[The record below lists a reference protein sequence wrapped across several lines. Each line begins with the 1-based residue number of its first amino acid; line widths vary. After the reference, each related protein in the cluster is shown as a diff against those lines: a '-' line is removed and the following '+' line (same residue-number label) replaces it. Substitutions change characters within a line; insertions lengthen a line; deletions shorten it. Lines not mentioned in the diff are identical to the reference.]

1 MKFVKNFISFVSV
14 ASLFWMMSCSSSLG
28 DSTDISI
35 SFNVNALKNKT
46 AKVMQNA
53 GSISD
58 GEGEFEASDELYNA
72 KLSVTLYEVKNAE
85 TIPSD
90 YESFD
95 KSLYKEIS
103 FSSCYADESGN
114 MTVTLSAVPIGMK
127 AIIVAE
133 ITAENENVQEV
144 MFAGISKVFEV
155 LPEKNIVDLEL
166 ESCVID
172 EPVFTLEYKTQTG
185 IVISTQENIKAGT
198 SILLPQTINLEELG
212 IKGFGK
218 FLGFYTDS
226 DFTGNPITSV
236 VVDKDIT
243 LYAKFEIIG
252 YSITYDIDG
261 ATWKNYTPNSSYN
274 VLNAAISYIPE
285 GKYLEKVGYT
295 FEGWYKD
302 ADYTEKITSF
312 VGLFEAITLYA
323 KWTPILYNITYE
335 LAGGKWKDSYSE
347 NQKYTVEDASDTIL
361 PDSTWISR
369 DGFVFEGWYD
379 NEKYSGTAITNLAGR
394 TGDLIFYARWRDV
407 NQVATVQ
414 FSHAAGGVDASTNIT
429 LTCATENATIYYSY
443 EGKEFNKDSW
453 LNDGWQ
459 KYTSDATAT
468 SDGITV
474 FDDGSTNS
482 NPVTI
487 YAIAVC
493 DGMENS
499 DVATIEYT
507 LNVYTLNFDAKGGT
521 LPDGMQSS
529 EQVTSGYTYKIPGDP
544 TKTGYKFI
552 GWYLSETPA
561 ETENSI
567 QVYAPNIENTS
578 NKTVTFYAKWEAI
591 TYTVIFNP
599 NDGTATT
606 QEINQSFTYDVE
618 KELNANPFTR
628 TGYTFKG
635 WNTVKE
641 PTMTNP
647 GVSYNDKER
656 VKNLTTTSERITLY
670 AQWQANK
677 ATITVTM
684 PEYTDISELEKPTEN
699 KNGSLTFKAP
709 KSPADGVTYEHN
721 IWYVN
726 GKEKQQNAYPTN
738 EWTFNTSNYNGGI
751 YTIMLVVVDSN
762 GNKYSAEYQV
772 TVTK

>member
-85 TIPSD
+85 NFPSD

-144 MFAGISKVFEV
+144 IFAGISKVFEV

-166 ESCVID
+166 ESCVVD

-185 IVISTQENIKAGT
+185 IVISTQKNIKAGT
-198 SILLPQTINLEELG
+198 SIPLPQNINLNELG
-212 IKGFGK
+212 IKGFGN
-218 FLGFYTDS
+218 FLGFYTDLAC
-226 DFTGNPITSV
+226 TGNPITSV

-243 LYAKFEIIG
+243 LYAKFKIID

-261 ATWKNYTPNSSYN
+261 ATWNSYYTPNSSYN
-274 VLNAAISYIPE
+274 VLDAAISYIPKGE
-285 GKYLEKVGYT
+285 DLEKVGYT

-302 ADYTEKITSF
+302 ADYKEKITSL
-312 VGLFEAITLYA
+312 VGLFEDITLYA

-361 PDSTWISR
+361 LDSTWISR

-379 NEKYSGTAITNLAGR
+379 NEIYSGTAITNLAGR

-453 LNDGWQ
+453 QNNAWHMYQ
-459 KYTSDATAT
+459 SDAAT
-468 SDGITV
+468 SEGITI
-474 FDDGSTNS
+474 FANGST

-499 DVATIEYT
+499 AVATIEYT
-507 LNVYTLNFDAKGGT
+507 LNEYTVHLDANGGT
-521 LPDGMQSS
+521 LGTS
-529 EQVTSGYTYKIPGDP
+529 VTSPITVKSGDTFNLSRYTATRTGYTFKGWYEVKNPDFTTSGEVSEFIPSRDNAP
-544 TKTGYKFI
+544 NKTKTFYA
-552 GWYLSETPA
+552 GWEPIKY
-561 ETENSI
+561 
-567 QVYAPNIENTS
+567 
-578 NKTVTFYAKWEAI
+578 TVTFDPNGGSVPP
-591 TYTVIFNP
+591 TYP
-599 NDGTATT
+599 T
-606 QEINQSFTYDVE
+606 QTFTYDVE
-618 KELNANPFTR
+618 QELYANQFTR
-628 TGYTFKG
+628 AGYTFKG
-635 WNTVKE
+635 WNTVKD
-641 PTMTNP
+641 PTEANL
-647 GVSYNDKER
+647 GVSYNDKEL
-656 VKNLTTTSERITLY
+656 VKNLTTSEEITLY
-670 AQWQANK
+670 AQWEANK

-684 PEYTDISELEKPTEN
+684 PEYTDISELEEPIEN
-699 KNGSLTFKAP
+699 NNGSLTFTAP
-709 KSPADGVTYEHN
+709 KSPEGVTYTHN

-726 GKEKQQNAYPTN
+726 GEEKRQNQYPDSRQ
-738 EWTFNTSNYNGGI
+738 WTFNTSNGGI
-751 YTIMLVVVDSN
+751 YTIMLVVEDSN
-762 GNKYSAEYQV
+762 GNKYSAEWQV
-772 TVTK
+772 TVEK

>member
-85 TIPSD
+85 NIPSD

-172 EPVFTLEYKTQTG
+172 EPVIQNFTLKFILSNQTENEITDIESG
-185 IVISTQENIKAGT
+185 SSINIADKVKLDGYNVKFYEDANYSKQITDTEIAINSDVIIYVK
-198 SILLPQTINLEELG
+198 LE
-212 IKGFGK
+212 
-218 FLGFYTDS
+218 
-226 DFTGNPITSV
+226 
-236 VVDKDIT
+236 
-243 LYAKFEIIG
+243 A
-252 YSITYDIDG
+252 ITYFIEYELNDG
-261 ATWKNYTPNSSYN
+261 RWNNYSANTSYTVETAN
-274 VLNAAISYIPE
+274 IP
-285 GKYLEKVGYT
+285 GADCILRDGYT

-302 ADYTEKITSF
+302 ANYTEKITSL
-312 VGLFEAITLYA
+312 VGLFEDITLYA
-323 KWTPILYNITYE
+323 KWEAINYSITYE
-335 LAGGKWKDSYSE
+335 LNGGTWVDGFNCEKSYTIESAADLVLPTSE
-347 NQKYTVEDASDTIL
+347 HLTKQ
-361 PDSTWISR
+361 
-369 DGFVFEGWYD
+369 GFVFDGWYD
-379 NEKYSGTAITNLAGR
+379 NAEYSGTAIKNLAGR
-394 TGDLIFYARWRDV
+394 TGNITLYAKWRNA

-414 FSHAAGGVDASTNIT
+414 FSEPAGGVDASTNII
-429 LTCATENATIYYSY
+429 LTCDTDNATIYYSY
-443 EGKEFNKDSW
+443 EGKEFSDKWQNDSW
-453 LNDGWQ
+453 F

-468 SDGITV
+468 SEGITV
-474 FDDGSTNS
+474 FANGSTNS

-493 DGMENS
+493 NGMENS

-507 LNVYTLNFDAKGGT
+507 LNEYTVHLDANGGT
-521 LPDGMQSS
+521 LGTS
-529 EQVTSGYTYKIPGDP
+529 VTSPITVKSGNTVSLLGYT
-544 TKTGYKFI
+544 
-552 GWYLSETPA
+552 A
-561 ETENSI
+561 
-567 QVYAPNIENTS
+567 
-578 NKTVTFYAKWEAI
+578 
-591 TYTVIFNP
+591 
-599 NDGTATT
+599 
-606 QEINQSFTYDVE
+606 
-618 KELNANPFTR
+618 TR

-635 WNTVKE
+635 WYEDK
-641 PTMTNP
+641 NP
-647 GVSYNDKER
+647 DF
-656 VKNLTTTSERITLY
+656 TTSGE
-670 AQWQANK
+670 
-677 ATITVTM
+677 V
-684 PEYTDISELEKPTEN
+684 SEFTPSKDN
-699 KNGSLTFKAP
+699 
-709 KSPADGVTYEHN
+709 
-721 IWYVN
+721 
-726 GKEKQQNAYPTN
+726 
-738 EWTFNTSNYNGGI
+738 
-751 YTIMLVVVDSN
+751 
-762 GNKYSAEYQV
+762 
-772 TVTK
+772 VTKSDRYKHYIVFNENIKKFQYNFVYIFTKFLSIHLYRFPICLTEFLFWGCSPILPMI

>member
-85 TIPSD
+85 NIPSD

-172 EPVFTLEYKTQTG
+172 EPVIQNFTLKFILSNQTENEITDIESG
-185 IVISTQENIKAGT
+185 SSINIADKVKLDGYNVKFYEDANYSKQIYVTEIVINSDVTVYVE
-198 SILLPQTINLEELG
+198 LEA
-212 IKGFGK
+212 
-218 FLGFYTDS
+218 
-226 DFTGNPITSV
+226 IT
-236 VVDKDIT
+236 
-243 LYAKFEIIG
+243 YYIG
-252 YSITYDIDG
+252 Y
-261 ATWKNYTPNSSYN
+261 
-274 VLNAAISYIPE
+274 VLNDGRWNDYSADTYYTVETAKNLSIP
-285 GKYLEKVGYT
+285 GADCILRDGYT

-302 ADYTEKITSF
+302 ADYTEKITSL
-312 VGLFEAITLYA
+312 VGLFEDITLYA
-323 KWTPILYNITYE
+323 KWEAINYSIKYE
-335 LAGGKWKDSYSE
+335 LNDGTWEDNFIPIESYTIESAADLVLPTSE
-347 NQKYTVEDASDTIL
+347 HLTKQ
-361 PDSTWISR
+361 
-369 DGFVFEGWYD
+369 GFVFDGWYD
-379 NEKYSGTAITNLAGR
+379 NSEYTEYAIDSLVGR
-394 TGDLIFYARWRDV
+394 TGDLTLYAKWRDV
-407 NQVATVQ
+407 NQVATVK
-414 FSHAAGGVDASTNIT
+414 FSPAAGGVDMGTEIT
-429 LTCATENATIYYSY
+429 LSCETQGATIHYT
-443 EGKEFNKDSW
+443 
-453 LNDGWQ
+453 LDGTDPTESRSV
-459 KYTSDATAT
+459 YTPEKPISIDDILSDEQEE
-468 SDGITV
+468 
-474 FDDGSTNS
+474 
-482 NPVTI
+482 VTI
-487 YAIAVC
+487 KAYAIC
-493 DGMENS
+493 EGMNDS
-499 DVATIEYT
+499 DVSTITYK

-529 EQVTSGYTYKIPGDP
+529 EQVTSGDTYKILGDL

-552 GWYLSETPA
+552 GWYLSETPDA
-561 ETENSI
+561 TEDPI
-567 QVYAPNIENTS
+567 VEYVPNIEDNPT
-578 NKTVTFYAKWEAI
+578 KIVTFYAGWEAI
-591 TYTVIFNP
+591 TYTVKFDSNGGSVLP
-599 NDGTATT
+599 TYPT
-606 QEINQSFTYDVE
+606 QSFTYDVE
-618 KELNANPFTR
+618 EELYANQFTR
-628 TGYTFKG
+628 EGYTFKG
-635 WNTVKE
+635 WNTVQN
-641 PTMTNP
+641 PTTENP
-647 GVSYNDKER
+647 GVSYIDKQS
-656 VKNLTTTSERITLY
+656 VKNLTISEEITLY

-677 ATITVTM
+677 ATITVTLPTYSDIQGELKEPTKNDDGTKITFTA
-684 PEYTDISELEKPTEN
+684 PESPT
-699 KNGSLTFKAP
+699 
-709 KSPADGVTYEHN
+709 GVTYTHN

-726 GKEKQQNAYPTN
+726 GKKKQQNMSSPTT
-738 EWTFNTSNYNGGI
+738 WTFDTTNLPGGI
-751 YTIMLVVVDSN
+751 YTIMLVVEDSN

>member
-85 TIPSD
+85 NIPSD

-172 EPVFTLEYKTQTG
+172 EPVFTLEYKTQTE
-185 IVISTQENIKAGT
+185 IVISTQKNIKAGT
-198 SILLPQTINLEELG
+198 SIPLPQNINLDDLG

-218 FLGFYTDS
+218 FLGFYTDLS
-226 DFTGNPITSV
+226 CTGNPITSV

-274 VLNAAISYIPE
+274 VLNAANSYIPE
-285 GKYLEKVGYT
+285 GENLEKVGYT

-302 ADYTEKITSF
+302 ANYKEEFTSF

-323 KWTPILYNITYE
+323 KWEVINYSIKYE
-335 LAGGKWKDSYSE
+335 LNDGTWEDNFIPIESYTIESAADLVLPTSE
-347 NQKYTVEDASDTIL
+347 HLTKE
-361 PDSTWISR
+361 
-369 DGFVFEGWYD
+369 GFVFEGWYD
-379 NEKYSGTAITNLAGR
+379 NAEYTGTAIKNLAGR
-394 TGDLIFYARWRDV
+394 TGNITLYARWRDA

-414 FSHAAGGVDASTNIT
+414 FSEPAGGVDASTKIT
-429 LTCATENATIYYSY
+429 LTCDTEGATIYYSY

-453 LNDGWQ
+453 QNNAWHMYQ
-459 KYTSDATAT
+459 SDAAT
-468 SDGITV
+468 SGGITI
-474 FDDGSTNS
+474 FANGSTNS

-499 DVATIEYT
+499 DVATITYT
-507 LNVYTLNFDAKGGT
+507 LN
-521 LPDGMQSS
+521 
-529 EQVTSGYTYKIPGDP
+529 E
-544 TKTGYKFI
+544 
-552 GWYLSETPA
+552 
-561 ETENSI
+561 
-567 QVYAPNIENTS
+567 
-578 NKTVTFYAKWEAI
+578 
-591 TYTVIFNP
+591 YTVHLDA
-599 NDGTATT
+599 NDGTLATGVDSSIT
-606 QEINQSFTYDVE
+606 VKSGDTVSLSRYT
-618 KELNANPFTR
+618 ATR

-635 WNTVKE
+635 WYEDKNPDFTTSGEVSEFTPSKDNAPNKTKTFYAGWEPITYTVVFDGNGADASSSMASQNFKYDESKALSQNTFVRTGYTFNGWNIVQN
-641 PTMTNP
+641 PTDTNS

-656 VKNLTTTSERITLY
+656 VKNLTTSERITLY
-670 AQWQANK
+670 AQWEANK

-684 PEYTDISELEKPTEN
+684 PEYTDISWLEEPTKN
-699 KNGSLTFKAP
+699 NNGSLTFTAP
-709 KSPADGVTYEHN
+709 VSPEGVTYTHN

-726 GKEKQQNAYPTN
+726 GVKDRQNQYPDSRQ
-738 EWTFNTSNYNGGI
+738 WTFNTSNGGI

-762 GNKYSAEYQV
+762 GNKYSAEWQV

>member
-14 ASLFWMMSCSSSLG
+14 ASLFLMMGCSSSFG

-85 TIPSD
+85 NIPSN

-243 LYAKFEIIG
+243 LYAKFEIID
-252 YSITYDIDG
+252 YSITYVIDG

-302 ADYTEKITSF
+302 ADYTEKITSL
-312 VGLFEAITLYA
+312 VGLFEDITLYA
-323 KWTPILYNITYE
+323 KWEAINYSIKYE
-335 LAGGKWKDSYSE
+335 LNDGTWEDNYSPFTV
-347 NQKYTVEDASDTIL
+347 YTVEGITYL
-361 PDSTWISR
+361 PSGNNLIKE
-369 DGFVFEGWYD
+369 GFVFDGWYD
-379 NEKYSGTAITNLAGR
+379 NPEYTYAIDSLVGR
-394 TGDLIFYARWRDV
+394 TGDLTVYAKWRDV
-407 NQVATVQ
+407 NQVATVK
-414 FSHAAGGVDASTNIT
+414 FSPAAGGVDMGTEIT
-429 LTCATENATIYYSY
+429 LSCETQGATIHYTLDGTDPTESRSVYTPEKPISIDDILSDEQEEVTIKAY
-443 EGKEFNKDSW
+443 AVCAGMKDS
-453 LNDGWQ
+453 DVS
-459 KYTSDATAT
+459 T
-468 SDGITV
+468 IT
-474 FDDGSTNS
+474 
-482 NPVTI
+482 
-487 YAIAVC
+487 
-493 DGMENS
+493 
-499 DVATIEYT
+499 YT
-507 LNVYTLNFDAKGGT
+507 LNVYTLNLDANGGT
-521 LPDGMQSS
+521 LGTS
-529 EQVTSGYTYKIPGDP
+529 VTPITVKSGATVSLLDYT
-544 TKTGYKFI
+544 
-552 GWYLSETPA
+552 A
-561 ETENSI
+561 
-567 QVYAPNIENTS
+567 
-578 NKTVTFYAKWEAI
+578 
-591 TYTVIFNP
+591 
-599 NDGTATT
+599 
-606 QEINQSFTYDVE
+606 
-618 KELNANPFTR
+618 TR

-635 WNTVKE
+635 WYEDKNPDFTTSGEVREFIPSRDNTTNKSKTFYAGWEPITYTVIFDGNGADASSSMASQEFKYDESKALSQNTFVRTGYTFTGWNIVKN
-641 PTMTNP
+641 PTDTNP
-647 GVSYNDKER
+647 GVSYNDKQS
-656 VKNLTTTSERITLY
+656 VKNLTTSEEITLY
-670 AQWQANK
+670 AQWEANK

-684 PEYTDISELEKPTEN
+684 PEYTDISGLEKPTEN
-699 KNGSLTFKAP
+699 NNGSLTFTAP
-709 KSPADGVTYEHN
+709 EGVTYTHN

-726 GKEKQQNAYPTN
+726 GVYDNKNTYPTN
-738 EWTFNTSNYNGGI
+738 KWTFDTTNLLGGI
-751 YTIMLVVVDSN
+751 YTIMLVVEDSN
-762 GNKYSAEYQV
+762 GNKYSAEWQI
-772 TVTK
+772 TVEK

>member
-155 LPEKNIVDLEL
+155 LPEKNIIDLEL

-172 EPVFTLEYKTQTG
+172 EPVFTLEYKTQTE
-185 IVISTQENIKAGT
+185 IVISTQKNIKAGT
-198 SILLPQTINLEELG
+198 SIPLPQTINLDDLG

-243 LYAKFEIIG
+243 LYAKFEIIY

-261 ATWKNYTPNSSYN
+261 ATWNNYTPNSSYN

-285 GKYLEKVGYT
+285 GRYLEKVGYT

-302 ADYTEKITSF
+302 ADYKEKFTSLE
-312 VGLFEAITLYA
+312 GLFEDITLYA
-323 KWTPILYNITYE
+323 KWEAILYNITYE

-453 LNDGWQ
+453 QNNAWHMYQ
-459 KYTSDATAT
+459 SDAAT
-468 SDGITV
+468 SEGITI
-474 FDDGSTNS
+474 FANGST

-499 DVATIEYT
+499 AVATIEYT

-521 LPDGMQSS
+521 LPGGMQSS

-618 KELNANPFTR
+618 KELKANPFTR
-628 TGYTFKG
+628 EGYTFKG
-635 WNTVKE
+635 WNTVQN
-641 PTMTNP
+641 PTTENP
-647 GVSYNDKER
+647 GVSYNDKQS
-656 VKNLTTTSERITLY
+656 VKNLTTISERITLY
-670 AQWQANK
+670 AQWEANK

-684 PEYTDISELEKPTEN
+684 PTYSDIQGELKEPT
-699 KNGSLTFKAP
+699 KNDDGTQITFTAP
-709 KSPADGVTYEHN
+709 EGVTYTHN

-726 GKEKQQNAYPTN
+726 GKEKQQNMSSPTT
-738 EWTFNTSNYNGGI
+738 WTFKTSEYVGGI
-751 YTIMLVVVDSN
+751 YTIMLVVEDSN
-762 GNKYSAEYQV
+762 GNKYSAEWQV

>member
-85 TIPSD
+85 NIPSD

-166 ESCVID
+166 ESCVVD

-185 IVISTQENIKAGT
+185 IVISTQKNIKAGT
-198 SILLPQTINLEELG
+198 SIPLPQTINLDELG

-243 LYAKFEIIG
+243 LYAKFEIID
-252 YSITYDIDG
+252 YSITYVIDG

-302 ADYTEKITSF
+302 ADYTEKITSL
-312 VGLFEAITLYA
+312 VGLFEDITLYA
-323 KWTPILYNITYE
+323 KWEAINYSIKYE
-335 LAGGKWKDSYSE
+335 LNDGTWAGTFIPIESYTIESAADLVLPTSE
-347 NQKYTVEDASDTIL
+347 HLTKE
-361 PDSTWISR
+361 
-369 DGFVFEGWYD
+369 GFVFEGWYD
-379 NEKYSGTAITNLAGR
+379 NAEYTGTAIKKLAGK
-394 TGDLIFYARWRDV
+394 TGNITLYAKWRDA

-414 FSHAAGGVDASTNIT
+414 FSEPAGGVDASTNIT
-429 LTCATENATIYYSY
+429 LNCATENATIYYSY

-453 LNDGWQ
+453 QNNAWHMYQ
-459 KYTSDATAT
+459 SDAAT
-468 SDGITV
+468 SEGIII
-474 FDDGSTNS
+474 FANGST

-499 DVATIEYT
+499 AVATITYT
-507 LNVYTLNFDAKGGT
+507 LNVYTLKFDANGGT
-521 LPDGMQSS
+521 LPSDMQSS
-529 EQVTSGYTYKIPGDP
+529 EQVTSGDVYYFSNIVP
-544 TKTGYKFI
+544 TKTGYDFK
-552 GWYLSETPA
+552 GWYLSTNPDA
-561 ETENSI
+561 TENSI
-567 QVYAPNIENTS
+567 AEYAPNIENTL
-578 NKTVTFYAKWEAI
+578 NKTVTFYAKWEPI
-591 TYTVIFNP
+591 KYTIIFDSNGGS
-599 NDGTATT
+599 GTVTVPPQT
-606 QEINQSFTYDVE
+606 FTYDVAQ
-618 KELNANPFTR
+618 ELTENQFTR
-628 TGYTFKG
+628 EGYTFTG
-635 WNTVKE
+635 WNTVKD
-641 PTMTNP
+641 PTEANL
-647 GVSYNDKER
+647 GVSYNDKEL
-656 VKNLTTTSERITLY
+656 VKNLTTTSGRITLY
-670 AQWQANK
+670 AQWEANK

-684 PEYTDISELEKPTEN
+684 PTYSDIQGELKEPT
-699 KNGSLTFKAP
+699 KNDDGDLIFTVP
-709 KSPADGVTYEHN
+709 EGVTYTHN

-726 GKEKQQNAYPTN
+726 GKKEQQNASSPTT
-738 EWTFNTSNYNGGI
+738 WTFKTSEYAGGI
-751 YTIMLVVVDSN
+751 YTIMLVVEDSS
-762 GNKYSAEYQV
+762 GNKYSAEWQV

>member
-85 TIPSD
+85 NIPSD

-198 SILLPQTINLEELG
+198 LIPLPQTINLEELG

-285 GKYLEKVGYT
+285 GRYLEKVGYT

-302 ADYTEKITSF
+302 ADYKEEFTSF

-335 LAGGKWKDSYSE
+335 LAGGDWKDSYSE

-453 LNDGWQ
+453 QNNAWHMYQ
-459 KYTSDATAT
+459 SDAAT
-468 SDGITV
+468 SEGITI
-474 FDDGSTNS
+474 FANGST

-499 DVATIEYT
+499 AVATIEYT

-670 AQWQANK
+670 AQWQPNTAS
-677 ATITVTM
+677 ITVTL
-684 PEYTDISELEKPTEN
+684 PTYTDISGLSNPAT
-699 KNGSLTFKAP
+699 NGNNVVFTASGYDSYA
-709 KSPADGVTYEHN
+709 
-721 IWYVN
+721 WYVN
-726 GKEKQQNAYPTN
+726 GDKQTATSSSF
-738 EWTFNTSNYNGGI
+738 TFNTSSEAGGI
-751 YTIMLVVVDSN
+751 YTIMLVVEDSN
-762 GNKYSAEYQV
+762 GNKYSAEWQI
-772 TVTK
+772 TVEK

>member
-85 TIPSD
+85 NIPSD

-185 IVISTQENIKAGT
+185 IVISTQKNIKAGT
-198 SILLPQTINLEELG
+198 SIPLPQNINLDELG

-243 LYAKFEIIG
+243 LYAKFEIID

-261 ATWKNYTPNSSYN
+261 ATWNSYYTPNSSYN
-274 VLNAAISYIPE
+274 VLDAAISYIPKGE
-285 GKYLEKVGYT
+285 DLEKVGYT

-302 ADYTEKITSF
+302 ADYKEEFTSL
-312 VGLFEAITLYA
+312 VGLFEDITLYA

-335 LAGGKWKDSYSE
+335 LAGGNWKDSYSE

-361 PDSTWISR
+361 PDSTWISKE
-369 DGFVFEGWYD
+369 GFVFEGWYD
-379 NEKYSGTAITNLAGR
+379 NSEYTGTAITNLAGR
-394 TGDLIFYARWRDV
+394 TGNITLYARWRDA

-414 FSHAAGGVDASTNIT
+414 FSEPAGGVDASTKIT
-429 LTCATENATIYYSY
+429 LTCDTEGATIYYNF
-443 EGKEFNKDSW
+443 ENKEFSDN
-453 LNDGWQ
+453 WQ
-459 KYTSDATAT
+459 DDAWQLYTSDATAT
-468 SDGITV
+468 SEGITV
-474 FDDGSTNS
+474 FANDST

-493 DGMENS
+493 EGMENS
-499 DVATIEYT
+499 AVATIEYT

-521 LPDGMQSS
+521 LLSDMQSS
-529 EQVTSGYTYKIPGDP
+529 VPVTSGDTYKIPSGP

-552 GWYLSETPA
+552 GWYLSTNPDA
-561 ETENSI
+561 TENPI
-567 QVYAPNIENTS
+567 EVYTPNIANTP

-591 TYTVIFNP
+591 TYTVKF
-599 NDGTATT
+599 DGNGADASSSMAS
-606 QEINQSFTYDVE
+606 QNFKYDESKALSQNTFV
-618 KELNANPFTR
+618 R
-628 TGYTFKG
+628 TGYTFIG
-635 WNTVKE
+635 WNIVQN
-641 PTMTNP
+641 PTDTNS
-647 GVSYNDKER
+647 GEYYADNAVVS
-656 VKNLTTTSERITLY
+656 NLTYTDGERFTLY
-670 AQWQANK
+670 AQWQPNTAS
-677 ATITVTM
+677 ITVTL
-684 PEYTDISELEKPTEN
+684 PTYTDISGLSEPT
-699 KNGSLTFKAP
+699 KNDDNVVFTVSGY
-709 KSPADGVTYEHN
+709 KSYA
-721 IWYVN
+721 WYVN
-726 GKEKQQNAYPTN
+726 GDKQTATSSSF
-738 EWTFNTSNYNGGI
+738 TFNTSSEAGGI
-751 YTIMLVVVDSN
+751 YTIMLVVEDLN
-762 GNKYSAEYQV
+762 GNKYSAEWQI

>member
-58 GEGEFEASDELYNA
+58 GEGEFEVSDELYNA

-85 TIPSD
+85 NIPSD

-166 ESCVID
+166 ESTQK
-172 EPVFTLEYKTQTG
+172 EPVIQNFTLKFILSNQTENEITDIESG
-185 IVISTQENIKAGT
+185 SSINIADKVKLDGYNVKFYEDANYSKQITDTEIVINSDVTVYVK
-198 SILLPQTINLEELG
+198 LEA
-212 IKGFGK
+212 
-218 FLGFYTDS
+218 
-226 DFTGNPITSV
+226 IT
-236 VVDKDIT
+236 
-243 LYAKFEIIG
+243 
-252 YSITYDIDG
+252 YSITYELNDG
-261 ATWKNYTPNSSYN
+261 RWNNYSANTYYTVETANI
-274 VLNAAISYIPE
+274 LYIP
-285 GKYLEKVGYT
+285 GADYILRDGYT
-295 FEGWYKD
+295 FKGWYKD
-302 ADYTEKITSF
+302 ADYTEKITSLE
-312 VGLFEAITLYA
+312 GLFEDITLYA
-323 KWTPILYNITYE
+323 KWEVINYSIEYKLNDGTWADGFNYE
-335 LAGGKWKDSYSE
+335 KSYTIESAADLVLPTSE
-347 NQKYTVEDASDTIL
+347 HLTKE
-361 PDSTWISR
+361 
-369 DGFVFEGWYD
+369 GFVFDGWFD
-379 NEKYSGTAITNLAGR
+379 NSEYTEYAIDSLVGR
-394 TGDLIFYARWRDV
+394 TGDLTLYAKWRDV
-407 NQVATVQ
+407 NQVATVK
-414 FSHAAGGVDASTNIT
+414 FSPAADGVDKATEIT
-429 LTCATENATIYYSY
+429 LTCETQGATIHYT
-443 EGKEFNKDSW
+443 
-453 LNDGWQ
+453 LDGRDPTESCSV
-459 KYTSDATAT
+459 YTPEKPIYIDDILSDEQEE
-468 SDGITV
+468 
-474 FDDGSTNS
+474 
-482 NPVTI
+482 VTI
-487 YAIAVC
+487 KAYAVC
-493 DGMENS
+493 EGMTES
-499 DVATIEYT
+499 DVSTITYT

-521 LPDGMQSS
+521 LPDGMKSS

-567 QVYAPNIENTS
+567 QVYAPNIENTL
-578 NKTVTFYAKWEAI
+578 NKTVTFYAKWEPI
-591 TYTVIFNP
+591 TYTVRFDP
-599 NDGTATT
+599 NGGSVPPTYPT
-606 QEINQSFTYDVE
+606 QTFTYDVE
-618 KELNANPFTR
+618 QELNANPFTR
-628 TGYTFKG
+628 TGYTFTG
-635 WNTVKE
+635 WNIVKN
-641 PTMTNP
+641 PTDTNP
-647 GVSYNDKER
+647 GVSYNDKQS
-656 VKNLTTTSERITLY
+656 VKNLTTSEEITLY
-670 AQWQANK
+670 AQWEANK

-684 PEYTDISELEKPTEN
+684 PTYSDIQGLKKPTVNEN
-699 KNGSLTFKAP
+699 GGLTFTVP
-709 KSPADGVTYEHN
+709 EGVSYTHN

-726 GKEKQQNAYPTN
+726 GEEKRQNANPTN
-738 EWTFNTSNYNGGI
+738 EWTFDTTDLPGGI

>member
-85 TIPSD
+85 NIPSD

-172 EPVFTLEYKTQTG
+172 EPVIQNFTLKFILSNQTENEITDIESG
-185 IVISTQENIKAGT
+185 SSINIADKVKLDGYNVKFYEDANYSKQIYVTEIVINSDV
-198 SILLPQTINLEELG
+198 TIYVELEAITYIVNYKLNDG
-212 IKGFGK
+212 IWAD
-218 FLGFYTDS
+218 GFYYEQSYTIESAVDFRLPSS
-226 DFTGNPITSV
+226 D
-236 VVDKDIT
+236 
-243 LYAKFEIIG
+243 EIIRQ
-252 YSITYDIDG
+252 
-261 ATWKNYTPNSSYN
+261 
-274 VLNAAISYIPE
+274 
-285 GKYLEKVGYT
+285 GYT

-302 ADYTEKITSF
+302 ADYTEKITSLE
-312 VGLFEAITLYA
+312 GLFEDITLYA
-323 KWTPILYNITYE
+323 KWEAITYSIKYE
-335 LAGGKWKDSYSE
+335 LNEGTWKDNYSPFTD
-347 NQKYTVEDASDTIL
+347 YTVKGITYLPSGDIL
-361 PDSTWISR
+361 IKE
-369 DGFVFEGWYD
+369 GFVFEGWYD
-379 NEKYSGTAITNLAGR
+379 NPEYTGYAIDSLVGR
-394 TGDLIFYARWRDV
+394 TGDLTVYAKWRDE
-407 NQVATVQ
+407 NQVATVK
-414 FSHAAGGVDASTNIT
+414 FSPAAGGVDASTNIT
-429 LTCATENATIYYSY
+429 LTCDTENATIYYNF
-443 EGKEFNKDSW
+443 ENKQFDIDS
-453 LNDGWQ
+453 LQNDGWQ

-468 SDGITV
+468 SEGITI
-474 FDDGSTNS
+474 FANGSI

-493 DGMENS
+493 NGMENS

-507 LNVYTLNFDAKGGT
+507 LNVYTLNFNATGGT
-521 LPDGMQSS
+521 LSSDMQSS
-529 EQVTSGYTYKIPGDP
+529 VPVTSGDTYKILGWA
-544 TKTGYKFI
+544 TKTGYNFK
-552 GWYLSETPA
+552 GWYLSETPD
-561 ETENSI
+561 EFVTNYE
-567 QVYAPNIENTS
+567 PNIENTPTKS
-578 NKTVTFYAKWEAI
+578 VIFYAKWEPI
-591 TYTVIFNP
+591 TYTVIFDP
-599 NDGTATT
+599 NDGSVPPTYPT
-606 QEINQSFTYDVE
+606 QTFTYDVAQA
-618 KELNANPFTR
+618 LDANPFTR
-628 TGYTFKG
+628 TGYTFTG
-635 WNTVKE
+635 WNIVKN
-641 PTMTNP
+641 PTDTNP
-647 GVSYNDKER
+647 GVSYNDKQS
-656 VKNLTTTSERITLY
+656 VKNLTTSEEITLY
-670 AQWQANK
+670 AQWEANK

-684 PEYTDISELEKPTEN
+684 PTYSDIEPTVN
-699 KNGSLTFKAP
+699 DDGSLTFTAP
-709 KSPADGVTYEHN
+709 ESPTGGVPYTHN

-726 GKEKQQNAYPTN
+726 GVYDNQNKYPTN
-738 EWTFNTSNYNGGI
+738 KWTFNTTNLPGGI
-751 YTIMLVVVDSN
+751 YTIMLVVEDSS
-762 GNKYSAEYQV
+762 GNKYSAEWQV
-772 TVTK
+772 KVTK

>member
-14 ASLFWMMSCSSSLG
+14 ASLFLMMGCSSSFG

-85 TIPSD
+85 NIPSD

-185 IVISTQENIKAGT
+185 IVISTQKNIKAGT
-198 SILLPQTINLEELG
+198 SIPLPQNINLNELG
-212 IKGFGK
+212 IEGFGN
-218 FLGFYTDS
+218 FLGFYTDLAC
-226 DFTGNPITSV
+226 TGNPITSV

-243 LYAKFEIIG
+243 LYAKFEIIY

-285 GKYLEKVGYT
+285 GRYLEKVGYT

-302 ADYTEKITSF
+302 ADYTEKFTSL
-312 VGLFEAITLYA
+312 VGLFEDITLYA
-323 KWTPILYNITYE
+323 KWEAILYNITYE
-335 LAGGKWKDSYSE
+335 LAGGNWKDSYSE

-369 DGFVFEGWYD
+369 DGFVFDGWYD
-379 NEKYSGTAITNLAGR
+379 NAECTGTAITNLAGR
-394 TGDLIFYARWRDV
+394 TGDLIFYAKWRDED
-407 NQVATVQ
+407 QVATVQ
-414 FSHAAGGVDASTNIT
+414 FSAQAGGVDAGTNIT
-429 LTCATENATIYYSY
+429 LTCATENATIYYNF
-443 EGKEFNKDSW
+443 ENKQFDINSW
-453 LNDGWQ
+453 QIDGWQ

-468 SDGITV
+468 GGGITI
-474 FDDGSTNS
+474 FADGETNPA
-482 NPVTI
+482 PVTI

-493 DGMENS
+493 DEMENS
-499 DVATIEYT
+499 AVATIEYT

-521 LPDGMQSS
+521 LPGGMLSS

-578 NKTVTFYAKWEAI
+578 NKTVTFYAKWEPI
-591 TYTVIFNP
+591 TYTVVF
-599 NDGTATT
+599 DGNSTDASSMDP
-606 QEINQSFTYDVE
+606 QEFKYDESKALNQNTIV
-618 KELNANPFTR
+618 R
-628 TGYTFKG
+628 TGYTFTG
-635 WNTVKE
+635 WNTNADGTGTTYADKAV
-641 PTMTNP
+641 
-647 GVSYNDKER
+647 VS
-656 VKNLTTTSERITLY
+656 NLTYTDGERFTLY
-670 AQWQANK
+670 AQWQPNTAS
-677 ATITVTM
+677 ITVTL
-684 PEYTDISELEKPTEN
+684 PTYTDISGLSEPT
-699 KNGSLTFKAP
+699 KNDDNVVFTVSGY
-709 KSPADGVTYEHN
+709 KSYA
-721 IWYVN
+721 WYVN
-726 GKEKQQNAYPTN
+726 GVNQTN
-738 EWTFNTSNYNGGI
+738 DISEQFIFDTSSVPGGI
-751 YTIMLVVVDSN
+751 YTIMLVVEDSN
-762 GNKYSAEYQV
+762 GNKYSAEWQI
-772 TVTK
+772 TVEK